1 MIKIEIADTSDAQF
15 LPDIERS
22 SGEAFRPLPSL
33 AWIADDDVQSLERH
47 LELIELGQAWVAR
60 SDQGIVGFLSAERFV
75 NSLHIWQMAVHS
87 DFQKKGI
94 GRALSDE
101 AKQAA
106 ASAGLTNLTLTT
118 FRHVAWNEPF
128 YASCGF
134 RTLKPNDLC
143 ERLKATLDAE
153 ERAGLPL
160 DQRCAMSCSILER
173 EPV

>member
-94 GRALSDE
+94 GRALIDE

-128 YASCGF
+128 YASCGV

-153 ERAGLPL
+153 VRAGLPL
-160 DQRCAMSCSILER
+160 DQRRAMSCSILER

>member
-22 SGEAFRPLPSL
+22 SGEAFRHLPSL
-33 AWIADDDVQSLERH
+33 TWIADDDVQSLERH

-94 GRALSDE
+94 GRALIDE

>member
-22 SGEAFRPLPSL
+22 SGEAFRHLPSL

-94 GRALSDE
+94 GRALIVQ

-160 DQRCAMSCSILER
+160 DQRRAMSCSILER

>member
-22 SGEAFRPLPSL
+22 SGEAFRHLPSL

-94 GRALSDE
+94 GRALIVQ

-106 ASAGLTNLTLTT
+106 ASASLTNLTLTT

>member
-47 LELIELGQAWVAR
+47 SELIELGQAWVAR

-87 DFQKKGI
+87 NFQKKGI
-94 GRALSDE
+94 GRALIVQ

>member
-22 SGEAFRPLPSL
+22 SGEAFRHLPSL

-47 LELIELGQAWVAR
+47 SELIELGQAWVAR

-94 GRALSDE
+94 GCALIVQ